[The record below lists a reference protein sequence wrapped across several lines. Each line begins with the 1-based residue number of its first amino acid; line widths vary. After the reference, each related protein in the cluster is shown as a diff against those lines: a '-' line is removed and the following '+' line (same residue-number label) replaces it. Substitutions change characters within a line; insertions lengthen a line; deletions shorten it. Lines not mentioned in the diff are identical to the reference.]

1 MEFGMKIKA
10 KMTGPGLVVD
20 RSAKHGKI
28 NIAIDPSPEGFI
40 SEARRENARL
50 KILLIP
56 GDGTTDPIEISAI
69 PKSLMLK
76 CEAAAIPAGRLA
88 DVEALITEE
97 KNVHVVLEYVPSQAS
112 LPFAVSPEATKAT
125 KLAVSGPKATEQRQ
139 EIPLKFKGLRNCK
152 ALITVTHQ
160 ADGWR
165 AGHAVQLGNY
175 VHEEAP
181 EDTTAADTRAM
192 AIRGTARAAIWWAE
206 QVEISGGGDTKR
218 GTQKRLAEM
227 CKQIEDQVK
236 ALTGT
241 PEPEEFAEDEPQPD
255 AELEDGELNA
265 DEDQDI

>member
-56 GDGTTDPIEISAI
+56 GDGTTDPI
-69 PKSLMLK
+69 
-76 CEAAAIPAGRLA
+76 AIPAGRLA